1 MSSRKPVTAKAKSA
15 SAANTKK
22 TVAKEPTRDEKAAFV
37 KAMLHGIEPGSA
49 AAKKSAAKR
58 AGVKT
63 AGAKK
68 VGVKKSASKKTS
80 TKKAASKK
88 TAKHKMV
95 KAAPPAA
102 NDLDQP
108 KVEILRKISA
118 PPKVK
123 STPKSTEILKLAKEI
138 EKALEKG
145 DLDFVQPH
153 AVQALMMALCKFYA
167 ANDEADNIYPIL
179 PGRLAVSGTDA
190 MVVCGALLRAVDLQV
205 FELGMFQ
212 SWSGR

>member
-1 MSSRKPVTAKAKSA
+1 MSSRKTATAKRSSAAAKSG
-15 SAANTKK
+15 
-22 TVAKEPTRDEKAAFV
+22 EPSRAEKAAFV
-37 KAMLHGIEPGSA
+37 KAMLHGIKPGTEAAKKTADKRAGIKNAPAAKPSAKKVAAKKAGSKPAKKA
-49 AAKKSAAKR
+49 AAK
-58 AGVKT
+58 T
-63 AGAKK
+63 
-68 VGVKKSASKKTS
+68 TS
-80 TKKAASKK
+80 RSVAEAE
-88 TAKHKMV
+88 
-95 KAAPPAA
+95 
-102 NDLDQP
+102 QP

-123 STPKSTEILKLAKEI
+123 STPKSAEVLKLAKEI
-138 EKALEKG
+138 EKAIENG

-153 AVQALMMALCKFYA
+153 AVQALMMSLCKFYA
-167 ANDEADNIYPIL
+167 ANDEADNVYPIL